1 MKKKEKTGKHSLLSC
16 SMVLLLMGF
25 AGCGQASEPV
35 QETVIREIEVS
46 NGNPME
52 KEQYSQVVYG
62 DVVKQDLYNGTIT
75 PYVEELFFV
84 QDGVFL
90 EYCVSLGDVVE
101 EGQVLAKT
109 DTESLEATIEQLQN
123 QIKSLTDNYEYR
135 MATIQNNL
143 AILEEEMAINYE
155 ALDAM
160 EYMAPGYTATCEAL
174 GRQDKNKKSY
184 ELEIKQ
190 ITEVYELELPYYQNK
205 LKEAKKQLNSNVIK
219 APFAGVVVELRPI
232 SEGDRVSEEQPY
244 VAVADTNRY
253 LAQGMYVG
261 TSVVSKAERIYV
273 YVGGKEYEAEYI
285 PLDPKVYG
293 EMIAKRNVAYS
304 AYEISDSEGL
314 SFGQSVV
321 IVVQKESRQN
331 VLIVPALAV
340 NKEGRGY
347 YCYVKRGDEKE
358 KVYIEVGMY
367 DSVNYEVL
375 GGLAEG
381 DEVIIE

>member
-1 MKKKEKTGKHSLLSC
+1 MNKKEKNRKYGLLSC
-16 SMVLLLMGF
+16 SVALLLMGL
-25 AGCGQASEPV
+25 AGCGQTTESL
-35 QETVIREIEVS
+35 QETVIREVEVS
-46 NGNPME
+46 NGNPMN
-52 KEQYSQVVYG
+52 KEQYSSVVYG
-62 DVVKQDLYNGTIT
+62 DVVKQDLYSGTIT
-75 PYVEELFFV
+75 PYVEELFFA

-90 EYCVSLGDVVE
+90 EYCVALGDVVE

-109 DTESLEATIEQLQN
+109 DTKSIEATIEQLQD
-123 QIKSLTDNYEYR
+123 QIKSMTDNYEYR
-135 MATIQNNL
+135 IATIKNNL

-155 ALDAM
+155 ALEAM

-232 SEGDRVSEEQPY
+232 AGGDRVSEEQPY

-253 LAQGMYVG
+253 LAQGIYVG

-273 YVGGKEYEAEYI
+273 YVGGKEYEVEYI

-321 IVVQKESRQN
+321 IVVQKESRKN

-340 NKEGRGY
+340 NREGGGY
-347 YCYVKRGDEKE
+347 YCYVKRGEEKE

-367 DSVNYEVL
+367 DGMNYEVV